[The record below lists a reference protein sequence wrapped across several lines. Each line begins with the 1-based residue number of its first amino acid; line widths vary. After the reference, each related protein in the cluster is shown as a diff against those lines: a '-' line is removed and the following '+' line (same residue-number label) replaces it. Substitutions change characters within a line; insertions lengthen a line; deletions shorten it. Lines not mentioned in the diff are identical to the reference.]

1 MQALPPLWVNNRYD
15 IMDDGLLDDAVRG
28 YDMRIIGGQ
37 WRGRRLF
44 APEGMETRPT
54 SDKVREALF
63 NIIRNDV
70 FDARIWDVFAGSGA
84 LALEALSRGA
94 EFAVLTDASRKAAA
108 SIKRNI
114 ELCGAQEQTRL
125 LVTEWQGAVSS
136 LKGQKFS
143 LVFLDPPY
151 KLTGAYA
158 DVVKRLLAEDMLD
171 EDALIVME
179 HARDAVLPDLPG
191 EVELCDTRRY
201 GDTCLSLVRRRGAG
215 E

>member
-1 MQALPPLWVNNRYD
+1 
-15 IMDDGLLDDAVRG
+15 
-28 YDMRIIGGQ
+28 MRIIGGQ

-94 EFAVLTDASRKAAA
+94 EAAVIADNARQAMQVIERNARNVAGQDFDRRVRLIRADYRAA
-108 SIKRNI
+108 I
-114 ELCGAQEQTRL
+114 ERAGI
-125 LVTEWQGAVSS
+125 G
-136 LKGQKFS
+136 FD

-151 KLTGAYA
+151 RMTEAYGDA
-158 DVVKRLLAEDMLD
+158 LARLMKADMLSPGC
-171 EDALIVME
+171 LIVME
-179 HARDAVLPDLPG
+179 RHKGAQIPLPRAVD
-191 EVELCDTRRY
+191 VFDTRQY
-201 GDTCLSLVRRRGAG
+201 GDTAVDFAEIRPAEDGDCHDTL
-215 E
+215 

>member
-1 MQALPPLWVNNRYD
+1 
-15 IMDDGLLDDAVRG
+15 
-28 YDMRIIGGQ
+28 MRIIGGQ

-108 SIKRNI
+108 SIRRNI
-114 ELCGAQEQTRL
+114 ELCGAQENARL

-136 LKGQKFS
+136 LKGEKFS

-151 KLTGAYA
+151 KLTNAYA
-158 DVVKRLLAEDMLD
+158 DVVRRLLAEDMLA

-179 HARDAVLPDLPG
+179 HARDAVLPELPE

-201 GDTCLSLVRRRGAG
+201 GDTCLSLARRRGA
-215 E
+215 EE

>member
-1 MQALPPLWVNNRYD
+1 
-15 IMDDGLLDDAVRG
+15 
-28 YDMRIIGGQ
+28 MRIIGGQ

-63 NIIRNDV
+63 NIIRSDV
-70 FDARIWDVFAGSGA
+70 YDAQVYDAFGGSGA

-94 EFAVLTDASRKAAA
+94 EYAVVTEASRKAAA
-108 SIKRNI
+108 AIKRNV
-114 ELCGAQEQTRL
+114 ELCGAEDQL
-125 LVTEWQGAVSS
+125 KLIASEWQAAIPLLRGRR
-136 LKGQKFS
+136 FS

-151 KLTGAYA
+151 KLTSAYA
-158 DVVKRLLAEDMLD
+158 DVVTRLLDEKMLA

-179 HARDAVLPDLPG
+179 HGRDAVLPELPE
-191 EVELCDTRRY
+191 EVALYDTRRY
-201 GDTCLSLVRRRGAG
+201 GDTCLSLVRVRSEA

>member
-1 MQALPPLWVNNRYD
+1 
-15 IMDDGLLDDAVRG
+15 
-28 YDMRIIGGQ
+28 MRIIGGQ

-70 FDARIWDVFAGSGA
+70 FDARVWDVFSGSGA

-94 EFAVLTDASRKAAA
+94 EFAVLTDASRKAAS
-108 SIKRNI
+108 SIRRNI
-114 ELCGAQEQTRL
+114 ELCGAQEKTRL
-125 LVTEWQGAVSS
+125 LTTEWQGAVSS
-136 LKGQKFS
+136 LRGERFS

-151 KLTGAYA
+151 RLTAAYA
-158 DVVKRLLAEDMLD
+158 DVVKRLMEEKMLS

-179 HARDAVLPDLPG
+179 HARDAALPELPEG
-191 EVELCDTRRY
+191 VELYDTRRY
-201 GDTCLSLVRRRGAG
+201 GDTCLSLVRRRG
-215 E
+215 ESE